1 VEGWREMPQVTEYVG
16 HVDVTPALTRFEIA
30 YLQDDAFKDESGR
43 LACGW
48 SCPWM
53 PTSDGRRLAPSAEST
68 DPAAWLRYL
77 IAELLKPG
85 ASRSFR
91 KELKGF
97 SFDHHLDGVVVGC
110 RDSGELFAI
119 TAKNNRVRE
128 RVLRSAAAPYVEAR
142 AEEPREKPQVEK
154 REDTSRDAK
163 VIPLRRY
170 R

>member
-1 VEGWREMPQVTEYVG
+1 MQQVTEYVG
-16 HVDVTPALTRFEIA
+16 HIDVTPELTRSEIA
-30 YLQDDAFKDESGR
+30 YLRDGGFKDESGR
-43 LACGW
+43 LQLGW

-53 PTSDGRRLAPSAEST
+53 PTPDGRRLAPSAQNT
-68 DPAAWLRYL
+68 DREPAAWLRYL

-97 SFDHHLDGVVVGC
+97 SFDHHLDGMVVGYR

-128 RVLRSAAAPYVEAR
+128 RVLRPAAAPYVEPGVEAR
-142 AEEPREKPQVEK
+142 EELRGEK
-154 REDTSRDAK
+154 REDASRDAK